1 MSQVETLPAINTL
14 DFSLTSEATHIHEN
28 WSASLDSH
36 VLSCPRNPSCE
47 PFAAAGEVIFADLPP
62 LHRGHPDIH
71 LRNGIMNS
79 TRSSDEHIPD
89 SEKAF
94 FVADLSQVY
103 HQYQRW
109 KANLPEIQPFY
120 GMFAVVFLCDTH

>member
-1 MSQVETLPAINTL
+1 MRPASSNQS
-14 DFSLTSEATHIHEN
+14 DAHTSTG
-28 WSASLDSH
+28 D
-36 VLSCPRNPSCE
+36 
-47 PFAAAGEVIFADLPP
+47 VIFPSLPP
-62 LHRGHPDIH
+62 LHQGHPDVH

-79 TRSSDEHIPD
+79 MHSAENNEPD

-103 HQYQRW
+103 HQHMRW

-120 GMFAVVFLCDTH
+120 GM